1 MKRTFL
7 PLFLLLLASC
17 AGPKWSEIST
27 DDGFNVIT
35 QKKGQ
40 TLGYSSASGVAILE
54 DKGYAFK
61 DMNRNGVLDP
71 YEDWRLPAEERA
83 AELNDKY
90 LRTMAEYDNF
100 RKRTEKEKADIYT
113 FAAKDVLTKVLPV
126 LDNFERG
133 LAQLPEEKK
142 DDPVAEGMEKIY
154 KQFEKALADLGVEPI
169 EAVGHAFDPDFH
181 NAVMHVEDE
190 EAGDNVVVEE
200 LMRGYTYKGTVIR
213 YAMVKVA
220 N

>member
-1 MKRTFL
+1 MEDTE
-7 PLFLLLLASC
+7 
-17 AGPKWSEIST
+17 EIRMPEEPFAEPEEPER
-27 DDGFNVIT
+27 DG
-35 QKKGQ
+35 
-40 TLGYSSASGVAILE
+40 SPEEA
-54 DKGYAFK
+54 
-61 DMNRNGVLDP
+61 
-71 YEDWRLPAEERA
+71 AEEPAAGEMTEAEDLPEEEAPKEEPEKDLSGRRA
-83 AELNDKY
+83 RKELEKKDQQIAELSDKY

-113 FAAKDVLTKVLPV
+113 YAAKDVLTKILPV

-169 EAVGHAFDPDFH
+169 EAVGKTFDPDFH

-190 EAGDNVVVEE
+190 EAGDSEVVGE
-200 LMRGYTYKGTVIR
+200 LMKGYTYKGTVIR

>member
-1 MKRTFL
+1 MEDLEDIRM
-7 PLFLLLLASC
+7 
-17 AGPKWSEIST
+17 T
-27 DDGFNVIT
+27 DDPFTEPEGSGEPEAAEEPAAEEPAAEEPAAEESAET
-35 QKKGQ
+35 EEAQEEEAPEEEPKKG
-40 TLGYSSASGVAILE
+40 LFGRREKKELE
-54 DKGYAFK
+54 KK
-61 DMNRNGVLDP
+61 DQQI
-71 YEDWRLPAEERA
+71 

-100 RKRTEKEKADIYT
+100 RKRTEKETADIYT
-113 FAAKDVLTKVLPV
+113 FAAKDVLTKILPV